1 MMSAPNEPS
10 RDAAAPPAPSQV
22 VYTVSAPD
30 NRHYLAVA
38 CKRTYSFKSGRAELA
53 DEQAP
58 LNLLPIF
65 DVDADGAMTRL
76 YDDIDLTAPK
86 LATDLVIRGTVRC
99 PAPTPRHT
107 IGVKVGRADRTL
119 ELLGPREANVGL
131 RTEVTFS
138 EPAPFSELAL
148 DLSHAY
154 GSFDAFAQLAYDGGR
169 AWRQHPEPR
178 RPQPPGLFAYPRNP
192 FGVGYFIDVDRRR
205 ANGGALPRIEDPA
218 DPLIA
223 SRFFVR
229 SPRAWIDAPIPGN
242 LGFVPYHCFPRMARL
257 AGPLVEHAPA
267 TRALGEARFDDA
279 DDLRS
284 GKPLPARG
292 VQGSAPG
299 MAVDR
304 LRGSEAVLLRGMF
317 PGTAEATLVLPGE
330 RPRVKVA
337 VPDLGNIKPEAELQT
352 VRIDLDRLTV
362 SLTWIAASRVS
373 FRVPETELTRC
384 TPEVQWRASN

>member
-10 RDAAAPPAPSQV
+10 RDEGKPAPLTQV

-38 CKRTYSFKSGRAELA
+38 AKRSYSFKSGRAELA

-58 LNLLPIF
+58 LNLLPVF

-76 YDDIDLTAPK
+76 HDEIDLVAPK
-86 LATDLVIRGTVRC
+86 LATDLVIQGTVRC

-107 IGVKVGRADRTL
+107 VGVKVGRVERTL
-119 ELLGPREANVGL
+119 ELIGPRRVHIGA
-131 RTEVTFS
+131 RTEVRFE
-138 EPAPFSELAL
+138 EPAPFSELTL
-148 DLSHAY
+148 DLAHAY
-154 GSFDAFAQLAYDGGR
+154 GGFDAFAQLAYDGGR
-169 AWRQHPEPR
+169 AWLDVPGPR
-178 RPQPPGLFAYPRNP
+178 LPKPPGAFAYPRNP

-205 ANGGALPRIEDPA
+205 ADGAPLPRIEDPA
-218 DPLIA
+218 DPLLA
-223 SRFFVR
+223 SRLFVKR
-229 SPRAWIDAPIPGN
+229 PSAWIDAPMPGN
-242 LGFVPYHCFPRMARL
+242 LGFVPYHCYPRMARL
-257 AGPLVEHAPA
+257 AGPLVEHDPA
-267 TRALGEARFDDA
+267 TRPLAEARFDDA

-284 GKPLPARG
+284 GRPSPARG
-292 VQGSAPG
+292 LQSSAPG

-317 PGTAEATLVLPGE
+317 PGTAEATLMLPGE

-337 VPDLGNIKPEAELQT
+337 VPDLGNIKAEAELST
-352 VRIDLDRLTV
+352 VRIDLDKLTV
-362 SLTWIAASRVS
+362 SLTWVAASRVS
-373 FRVPETELTRC
+373 FRVPETELVRC